1 MAVPPPMTIYG
12 FAHHFCPKSS
22 GYRAETS
29 LSCCP
34 HGQDRPRRFSAFSRV
49 FSPRNPLFP
58 LGLEQRSF
66 AFLWQ
71 TTRISLCQYLF
82 CRGFS
87 FSRKPIVPSARNP
100 IVSRPWSIVSRS
112 SRELLFVLLPP
123 SSVLK

>member
-12 FAHHFCPKSS
+12 FAHHFCQKNS

-29 LSCCP
+29 LGWCP
-34 HGQDRPRRFSAFSRV
+34 NGQDHPSMCLAIYRF

-58 LGLEQRSF
+58 LRLEQRSF

-71 TTRISLCQYLF
+71 TTRISLCRYLF
-82 CRGFS
+82 CRGSS
-87 FSRKPIVPSARNP
+87 FSRKPIVPFARNP
-100 IVSRPWSIVSRS
+100 IVSRPWSIVSGS